1 MSVWNQYGQW
11 TFTKLRFK
19 SQLSTSWLIWH
30 RNLKC
35 KKSTITRVLW
45 PTAFLSSFC
54 SRTWGTRWRDLYLL
68 NVSYQ
73 RFLHV
78 GILPLTLASWPTN
91 SPSHSRSTSRHRLQV
106 CFQWQ
111 NSDFATTN
119 LRLNLRAALVAPLQT
134 GSVQSC
140 TWLYLCPRP
149 QSPRQWK
156 KLFRNNCSMATI
168 NVNLMRTDIRLR

>member
-35 KKSTITRVLW
+35 QKSTITRVLW

-54 SRTWGTRWRDLYLL
+54 SRTWGTRWGDLYLL
-68 NVSYQ
+68 NVSHQ
-73 RFLHV
+73 RFLNV
-78 GILPLTLASWPTN
+78 GILPLTLASWPTH

-111 NSDFATTN
+111 NSDFISLQPTFVSTCEPPLLPPFKLA
-119 LRLNLRAALVAPLQT
+119 RFKAALDFILVLVRSLLNSEKNYSGTIVP
-134 GSVQSC
+134 
-140 TWLYLCPRP
+140 WLP
-149 QSPRQWK
+149 
-156 KLFRNNCSMATI
+156 
-168 NVNLMRTDIRLR
+168 